1 MTGLSFLACYA
12 NMILIETGGEG
23 VPKDTFFNLDG
34 AKQKKIFEAAVDE
47 FSQRRFSEAS
57 INQVVKNA
65 KISRGSFYQYFD
77 NKEDL
82 YLYTLKQIGKEK
94 LNIISRVGELK
105 PDADFFDGYIYM
117 FRAALEWSIEKPKYY
132 RIGMLMELDDS
143 RFVSELRKALPEG
156 FSMLKGMVEKDIKL
170 GRIRADVDPDLVVD
184 IIYTLNL
191 HILTRYY
198 KADNKDELAKK
209 VCEVIRII
217 KEGIANR

>member
-1 MTGLSFLACYA
+1 
-12 NMILIETGGEG
+12 MILIETGGEG

-94 LNIISRVGELK
+94 LNIIGRVGELK

>member
-1 MTGLSFLACYA
+1 
-12 NMILIETGGEG
+12 MILIGTGGDG
-23 VPKDTFFNLDG
+23 MPKDTFFNLDG

-65 KISRGSFYQYFD
+65 GISRGSFYQYFD

-94 LNIISRVGELK
+94 LNIIGRVGELK
-105 PDADFFDGYIYM
+105 PDADFFDGYMYM
-117 FRAALEWSIEKPKYY
+117 FRAALEWSTAKPEYY

-143 RFVSELRKALPEG
+143 RFVSELRKASPEG
-156 FSMLKGMVEKDIKL
+156 FLMLKGMLEKDMQL
-170 GRIRADVDPDLVVD
+170 GRIRDDVDAGLVVD

-191 HILTRYY
+191 YLLTQYF
-198 KADNKDELAKK
+198 KEDNKAELTEKAE
-209 VCEVIRII
+209 EVIRII
-217 KEGIANR
+217 KEGIVRK

>member
-1 MTGLSFLACYA
+1 
-12 NMILIETGGEG
+12 MILIGTGGDG
-23 VPKDTFFNLDG
+23 MPKDTFFNLDG

>member
-1 MTGLSFLACYA
+1 M
-12 NMILIETGGEG
+12 
-23 VPKDTFFNLDG
+23 PKDTFFNLDG

>member
-1 MTGLSFLACYA
+1 M
-12 NMILIETGGEG
+12 
-23 VPKDTFFNLDG
+23 PKDTFFNLDG
-34 AKQKKIFEAAVDE
+34 AKQRKIFEAAVDE